1 LRDQYRDFRKRLRQQ
16 WKIGVANP
24 DGRDV
29 MDDSTM
35 IWNTVAQDFI
45 ARRSAVIGVAEV
57 SNWAVTIP
65 AGGSILDLG
74 CGHGFPVASALVKLG
89 FNVYGIDASIEMSQE
104 FQSRLPT
111 AHIRCEA
118 VEQSNYFD
126 RQFDAAIAIGL
137 MFLLSEPSQRQLIH
151 RVAAA
156 LHPGGALLFTA
167 PAQAVSWPDNLTG
180 QQSLSL
186 GREAYRALLQEAGFE
201 LATEF
206 ADEGGNHYYSATKRV
221 A

>member
-1 LRDQYRDFRKRLRQQ
+1 L
-16 WKIGVANP
+16 G
-24 DGRDV
+24 
-29 MDDSTM
+29 DSSV
-35 IWNTVAQDFI
+35 IWNAVAQDFI
-45 ARRSAVIGVAEV
+45 ARRSLVIGVAAV
-57 SNWAVTIP
+57 KDWAAAIP

-89 FNVYGIDASIEMSQE
+89 FDVYGIDASTEMAQE
-104 FQSRLPT
+104 FQLRLPT

-118 VEQSNYFD
+118 VEQSSYFD

-137 MFLLSEPSQRQLIH
+137 MFLLNEQSQRQLIH

-186 GREAYRALLQEAGFE
+186 GREAYIALLESCGFE
-201 LATEF
+201 LADEF
-206 ADEGGNHYYSATKRV
+206 DDEGGNHYYCARRIGI
-221 A
+221 

>member
-1 LRDQYRDFRKRLRQQ
+1 M
-16 WKIGVANP
+16 N
-24 DGRDV
+24 
-29 MDDSTM
+29 DSTV
-35 IWNTVAQDFI
+35 IWNAVAQDYI
-45 ARRSAVIGVAEV
+45 ARRSPVIGLAEV
-57 SNWAVTIP
+57 SNWAGAIP

-74 CGHGFPVASALVKLG
+74 CGHGLPVASALVKLG
-89 FNVYGIDASIEMSQE
+89 FDVYGIDASTEMAQE
-104 FQSRLPT
+104 FQLRLPT

-118 VEQSNYFD
+118 VEQSSYFD

-137 MFLLSEPSQRQLIH
+137 MFLLNGQSQRQLIH

-167 PAQAVSWPDNLTG
+167 PAQAVSWLDNLTG

-186 GREAYRALLQEAGFE
+186 GREAYRTLLQEGGFE

-206 ADEGGNHYYSATKRV
+206 ADEGGNHYYSATKPV
-221 A
+221 SYV

>member
-1 LRDQYRDFRKRLRQQ
+1 M
-16 WKIGVANP
+16 G
-24 DGRDV
+24 
-29 MDDSTM
+29 DSPV
-35 IWNTVAQDFI
+35 IWNAVAQDFM
-45 ARRSAVIGVAEV
+45 ARRSPVIGVAEV
-57 SNWAVTIP
+57 SNWAAAIP

-89 FNVYGIDASIEMSQE
+89 FNVYGIDASTEMAQE
-104 FQSRLPT
+104 FQLRLPT

-118 VEQSNYFD
+118 VEQSSYFD

-137 MFLLSEPSQRQLIH
+137 MFLLNEQSQRQLIH

-167 PAQAVSWPDNLTG
+167 PAQAVSWPDSLTG

-186 GREAYRALLQEAGFE
+186 GREVYIALLESCGFE
-201 LATEF
+201 LADEF
-206 ADEGGNHYYSATKRV
+206 DDEGGNHYYCAQRIGI
-221 A
+221 

>member
-1 LRDQYRDFRKRLRQQ
+1 M
-16 WKIGVANP
+16 N
-24 DGRDV
+24 
-29 MDDSTM
+29 DSTG
-35 IWNTVAQDFI
+35 IWNAVVQDFM
-45 ARRSAVIGVAEV
+45 ARRSPVIGVAEV
-57 SNWAVTIP
+57 SNWSGAIP

-89 FNVYGIDASIEMSQE
+89 FDVYGIDSSTEMAQE
-104 FQSRLPT
+104 FQRRLPT

-126 RQFDAAIAIGL
+126 RQFDAAIAVGL
-137 MFLLSEPSQRQLIH
+137 MFLLNEQSQRQLIH

-156 LHPGGALLFTA
+156 LHSGGTLLFTA

-186 GREAYRALLQEAGFE
+186 GREAYRTLLQEGGFE

-206 ADEGGNHYYSATKRV
+206 ADEGGNHYYSATKW
-221 A
+221 AC

>member
-1 LRDQYRDFRKRLRQQ
+1 LRGQYRDFRKRLRQQ

-104 FQSRLPT
+104 FQRRLPT

-118 VEQSNYFD
+118 VEQSSYFD

-137 MFLLSEPSQRQLIH
+137 MFLLNEQSQRQLIH

-156 LHPGGALLFTA
+156 LHPVGALLFTA

-186 GREAYRALLQEAGFE
+186 GREAYRTLLQEAGFE